1 VFECESKVGSEVQG
15 GGAGNDRGTKY
26 SDPKDGHVGA
36 VIIVS
41 KKFRG
46 RVLGS
51 AYLVVISVVCARLS
65 RILFNRFLVG
75 VVAADPKGIGLRSG
89 IVALELAVLVFV
101 FAVLLFLVAVVF
113 IGNRLMAQSVA
124 VKLAISVL
132 VAAALVAMTCVR
144 GSVVFVFVATAM
156 RFALGESLVATMMPF
171 ICASCGFLA
180 TAMVFFICASNE
192 LVAANSPDA

>member
-26 SDPKDGHVGA
+26 SDPKDGHLGA

-51 AYLVVISVVCARLS
+51 AYLVVISVVCARLR

-101 FAVLLFLVAVVF
+101 FAVLLFLVAVVC
-113 IGNRLMAQSVA
+113 SS
-124 VKLAISVL
+124 AI
-132 VAAALVAMTCVR
+132 
-144 GSVVFVFVATAM
+144 
-156 RFALGESLVATMMPF
+156 
-171 ICASCGFLA
+171 ASWR
-180 TAMVFFICASNE
+180 NP
-192 LVAANSPDA
+192 SP